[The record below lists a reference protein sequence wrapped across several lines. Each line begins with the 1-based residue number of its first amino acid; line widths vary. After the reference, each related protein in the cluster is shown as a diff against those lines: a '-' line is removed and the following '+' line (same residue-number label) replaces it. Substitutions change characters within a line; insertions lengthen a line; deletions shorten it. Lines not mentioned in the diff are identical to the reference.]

1 MRNLA
6 LSVVL
11 AAATAMYA
19 GCSGSGNG
27 DGGGGGAGGDGT
39 GGTGGDGTGGMG
51 GDSGWQQLGEAVTA
65 GGAVQ
70 FSLAHD
76 GTNPV
81 VAWVERD
88 RGQYYAYAK
97 RLAGSGWVQLGGALS
112 TRPTTIPRIVEVAVD
127 AEDQPVVVFTDS
139 DFLEVYVRRWS
150 GDDWDVPSAAT
161 RGAYPS
167 LVVDG
172 NEPVVAMQSGPDFD
186 DLVVRRWTKDSG
198 WVPMGNELN
207 EFDDKDAGGPSIAL
221 DPEGSP
227 VVAFSQAVG
236 EFGGD
241 AQIYVKRWEDPPWVR
256 IGPSGFPGGL
266 RPRAGDASLDIGNS
280 GEIFVAWVDFSSTLR
295 LYPFVMQWAEDD
307 PVWRQMGP
315 TLASI
320 EDGGDEPSLA
330 VTAANP
336 IVAYRTFD
344 QAACQFAVIVKRWDG
359 SGWQQLGDA
368 LNEDDCSCEL
378 EDQSGC
384 QAVDMA
390 SLVLDSSG
398 KPVVAW
404 QERRRDEP
412 ETGTIYVKTLK

>member
-11 AAATAMYA
+11 AAATVMYV

-27 DGGGGGAGGDGT
+27 GGGGGGAGGDGT
-39 GGTGGDGTGGMG
+39 GGTGGD
-51 GDSGWQQLGEAVTA
+51 SGWQQLGGAVTA
-65 GGAVQ
+65 GGATQ

-81 VAWVERD
+81 VAWVEREPN
-88 RGQYYAYAK
+88 GYQVYVK
-97 RLAGSGWVQLGGALS
+97 RWDGSSWVQLGGALS
-112 TRPTTIPRIVEVAVD
+112 ARRTTIARTVEVAVD
-127 AEDQPVVVFTDS
+127 AGDQPVVAFTDS
-139 DFLEVYVRRWS
+139 DLLQLHVRRWL
-150 GDDWDVPSAAT
+150 GDDWDGPSAST
-161 RGAYPS
+161 RGANPS

-172 NEPVVAMQSGPDFD
+172 NDEPVVAMQSGTDLG
-186 DLVVRRWTKDSG
+186 DLVVRRWTTDDG
-198 WVPMGNELN
+198 WVPIGDRLN
-207 EFDDKDAGGPSIAL
+207 VFDDKTAGFPSIAL

-227 VVAFSQAVG
+227 VVAFSQGVG
-236 EFGGD
+236 ESASD
-241 AQIYVKRWEDPPWVR
+241 AQVYVKRWGDPSWVQ

-266 RPRAGDASLDIGNS
+266 GPRAGDASLDIGNS

-295 LYPFVMQWAEDD
+295 LYPFVMEWAEDD
-307 PVWRQMGP
+307 PVWRQTGP
-315 TLASI
+315 TLASV

-359 SGWQQLGDA
+359 SGWQQLGEA
-368 LNEDDCSCEL
+368 LNEDDCSCGL

-390 SLVLDSSG
+390 SLVLDGSG
-398 KPVVAW
+398 NPVVAW

-412 ETGTIYVKTLK
+412 ETGTIYVKTLRLP